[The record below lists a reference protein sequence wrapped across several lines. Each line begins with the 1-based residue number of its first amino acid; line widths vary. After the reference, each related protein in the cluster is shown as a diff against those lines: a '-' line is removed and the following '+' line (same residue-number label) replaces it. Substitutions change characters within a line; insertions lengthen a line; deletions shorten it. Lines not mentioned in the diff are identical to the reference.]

1 MKHYS
6 VNRVGLF
13 DLLAE
18 FPGAFKNLSVGPLF
32 ASAFI
37 KEDTAQ
43 AILAKHPNALS
54 LY

>member
-6 VNRVGLF
+6 VSRVGLF
-13 DLLAE
+13 NLLTE
-18 FPGAFKNLSVGPLF
+18 YPGAFQGLSVGPLF

-37 KEDTAQ
+37 KEETVQ
-43 AILAKHPNALS
+43 AILDKHPNALS